1 MGGERYLEVAKG
13 VRYDDVPLVLG
24 YGIDRYRGLAAT
36 RQEETAVA
44 IEERAFRSG
53 LAGLNAKYTAVRRL
67 TSGAG
72 AGADAPVESS
82 AFARALNGTAEEGF
96 RRFEV
101 GVQDWFFGRLVRQ
114 EPPVAPTVE
123 APEPSAQES
132 SAAPELQA

>member
-1 MGGERYLEVAKG
+1 MPVKNDREIQGER
-13 VRYDDVPLVLG
+13 DV
-24 YGIDRYRGLAAT
+24 
-36 RQEETAVA
+36 
-44 IEERAFRSG
+44 
-53 LAGLNAKYTAVRRL
+53 VRRL
-67 TSGAG
+67 TAGAG

-101 GVQDWFFGRLVRQ
+101 GVQDWFRRLVHQ